1 MTSVWF
7 HVFVSCLPA
16 ALVEPGYY
24 AQQLKKVGLLTPELQ
39 ADPRWELFNVALNN
53 IILNFTQWE
62 SVLLF
67 VRDVGHTMT
76 EVNLSTSAHRLAR
89 FIKKE
94 RVRQPWQVSP
104 VSSGHDLPGSGA
116 RLAAAAVSVDKRA
129 PFAGVGGFGRPAQAG
144 LSEA

>member
-1 MTSVWF
+1 MWF
-7 HVFVSCLPA
+7 HLVVSCLPA

-24 AQQLKKVGLLTPELQ
+24 AHQLKKVGLLTPQLQ
-39 ADPRWELFNVALNN
+39 ADPRWDLFNVALNN

-94 RVRQPWQVSP
+94 RVRQPFQV
-104 VSSGHDLPGSGA
+104 L
-116 RLAAAAVSVDKRA
+116 
-129 PFAGVGGFGRPAQAG
+129 Q
-144 LSEA
+144 